1 MAQYK
6 MLKKMIVLGKKKVI
20 YSKSGT
26 KKLYVKSKGRM
37 MNLVKYKKMKNKKT
51 KQKQKQKSNKKKG
64 GHLVELYPVLAK
76 VNSYFQQ

>member
-6 MLKKMIVLGKKKVI
+6 ILKKMLVLGKKKVI

-51 KQKQKQKSNKKKG
+51 KQKQKSNKKKG
-64 GHLVELYPVLAK
+64 GHLAPVLAK
-76 VNSYFQQ
+76 LNSYRQQ